1 MSWLILRIL
10 LVVLL
15 IWLIRRLMARVLAA
29 FLAALRGAPSQTRSR
44 AASADQKRVVK
55 GTMVRDPN
63 CGTYVASE
71 LAIAARSGGQTFHFC
86 SQECR
91 EEFIRQRG

>member
-15 IWLIRRLMARVLAA
+15 IWLIRRLMAR

-44 AASADQKRVVK
+44 AASADPKRVVK
-55 GTMVRDPN
+55 GRMVRDPN

-91 EEFIRQRG
+91 EEFIRQRS